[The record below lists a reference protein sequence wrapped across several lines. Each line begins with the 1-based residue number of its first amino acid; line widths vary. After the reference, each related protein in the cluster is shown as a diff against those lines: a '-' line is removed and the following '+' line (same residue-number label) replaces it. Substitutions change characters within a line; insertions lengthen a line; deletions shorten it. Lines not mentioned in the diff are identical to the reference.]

1 MFKQI
6 FAAAIVA
13 IGLASGASAQT
24 ASEWTVR
31 PEWVRAHES
40 FLASDALQGRGSAT
54 RDEAIAAAYVA
65 SQFEGYGLKPAPG
78 MTGYTQTAHIV
89 RMRLEGE
96 PVLAN
101 NGLLLEHA
109 TMLIGSGAPV
119 TGQAVR
125 YSGKPADVA
134 IAADPEFSL
143 IGFLRSDAS
152 DHVKLLIVRESDET
166 RALLSRFGGH
176 ARLPSYL
183 EGSEPRG
190 GVTVVTLPQAAFD
203 AAVRNPGKI
212 ALALPGLRRDVS
224 TTTNAIGY
232 LAGTD
237 PQAGV
242 LLFSAHL
249 DHLGLQPDGTIMPGA
264 NDDASGT
271 TAVLELAHALA
282 SGKAPRRGILFVAY
296 GSEEIGGYGSRWFGA
311 HPPLPL
317 SQFVANVEFEM
328 IGAQDPKLPA
338 GQMMM
343 TGFERSNLGEV
354 LKAHGALV
362 TADPY
367 PEEHFFQRSD
377 NYQLALQGVVAHTIG
392 GWALVPTYH
401 KPTDTLA
408 NLDIAFMT
416 RAIQS
421 LIGPAWWLA
430 NDDFVPAWK
439 PGGRPSE

>member
-1 MFKQI
+1 MFKPVLALI
-6 FAAAIVA
+6 LALGFAGSAM
-13 IGLASGASAQT
+13 AQT
-24 ASEWTVR
+24 AADWTVK

-65 SQFEGYGLKPAPG
+65 SQFEGYGLKTAPG
-78 MTGYTQTAHIV
+78 MPGYTQTAHIV
-89 RMRLEGE
+89 RMRLDGA

-109 TMLIGSGAPV
+109 AMLVGSGNPV
-119 TGQAVR
+119 TGQAVV
-125 YSGKPADVA
+125 YAGKPADILLA
-134 IAADPEFSL
+134 GDAKFSVMD
-143 IGFLRSDAS
+143 FLRSPARS
-152 DHVKLLIVRESDET
+152 QVKLLIVRETDET
-166 RALLSRFGGH
+166 RGLL
-176 ARLPSYL
+176 ARLGGSPQLPTYL

-190 GVTVVTLPQAAFD
+190 GITIVTLPTASFD
-203 AAVRNPGKI
+203 AALRNPGRI
-212 ALALPGLRRDVS
+212 ELALPGLKKEVS

-232 LAGTD
+232 LPGTD
-237 PQAGV
+237 PRAGTI
-242 LLFSAHL
+242 LFSAHL

-282 SGKAPRRGILFVAY
+282 SGKAPRRSILFVAY
-296 GSEEIGGYGSRWFGA
+296 GSEEIGGYGSRYFGA
-311 HPPLPL
+311 HPPVPL
-317 SQFVANVEFEM
+317 SQIVANVEVEM

-343 TGFERSNLGEV
+343 TGFERSNLGDA

-362 TADPY
+362 GSDPY
-367 PEEHFFQRSD
+367 PEEHFFERSD
-377 NYQLALQGVVAHTIG
+377 NYSLALQGVVAHTIS
-392 GWALVPTYH
+392 GWATVPTYH
-401 KPTDTLA
+401 SPRDTLV